1 MVVRLTASCDPAE
14 ATELPSQRS
23 GVRHYQRTERLAGG
37 FAATWHDRF
46 PGGCVTSRLRSTAD
60 PDGRFATEAP
70 VVLGFVPR
78 QDLRRLLEERSGGR
92 LHLDPSSPDSS

>member
-1 MVVRLTASCDPAE
+1 MVVRLTATCDPAG
-14 ATELPSQRS
+14 ATELPSRHA
-23 GVRHYQRTERLAGG
+23 GVRHHQRTERSAGG

-78 QDLRRLLEERSGGR
+78 QALRELLAERSGGR
-92 LHLDPSSPDSS
+92 LHLDPTPDDSS